1 MFDIKKIYFK
11 KNNFEISI
19 EVDDICKV
27 TYNNKT
33 KMVKIELIIEF
44 IVNIIKITY
53 DWKCEYINRGYID
66 GDSWYLVIDNKKYI
80 GHAEYPSNF
89 SSLEKQFDMI
99 ISNFV

>member
-1 MFDIKKIYFK
+1 MLDIKKIYFK

-44 IVNIIKITY
+44 IVNIIVAL
-53 DWKCEYINRGYID
+53 
-66 GDSWYLVIDNKKYI
+66 SFNKNSETI
-80 GHAEYPSNF
+80 F
-89 SSLEKQFDMI
+89 IRF
-99 ISNFV
+99 